1 MTMSHLTNML
11 AEAATGHSDLGI
23 RDAWLAITLLGA
35 FVVALIAGVLK
46 WIAVGPFV
54 AAGSP
59 ASGFDGRALAAA
71 VLYAGVAFGGTI
83 TVLSLIYYFL
93 VR

>member
-1 MTMSHLTNML
+1 MSHLTSVL
-11 AEAATGHSDLGI
+11 AEAATGQSDLGI
-23 RDAWLAITLLGA
+23 RGAWLAIMLLGA
-35 FVVALIAGVLK
+35 FVVALIAGVLR
-46 WIAVGPFV
+46 WIAVRPSV
-54 AAGSP
+54 AACTP

-71 VLYAGVAFGGTI
+71 VLYVGVAFGGAV

>member
-1 MTMSHLTNML
+1 MSHLTNVL
-11 AEAATGHSDLGI
+11 AKAAIGYSDLGI
-23 RDAWLAITLLGA
+23 RGAWLAIVLLGA
-35 FVVALIAGVLK
+35 FVVALVAGALK
-46 WIAVGPFV
+46 WVAEQPSA
-54 AAGSP
+54 AAGAP
-59 ASGFDGRALAAA
+59 ASGFDGRALATA

>member
-1 MTMSHLTNML
+1 MSHLTTML

-23 RDAWLAITLLGA
+23 RGAWLAIMMLGA
-35 FVVALIAGVLK
+35 FVVALVAGVLK
-46 WIAVGPFV
+46 WLAERPSVAVG
-54 AAGSP
+54 AP

-71 VLYAGVAFGGTI
+71 VLYAGVAFGSTI
-83 TVLSLIYYFL
+83 TLLSLIYYFL

>member
-1 MTMSHLTNML
+1 MSHLTNVL
-11 AEAATGHSDLGI
+11 AAPGRSDLGI
-23 RDAWLAITLLGA
+23 RGAWLAIMLLGA
-35 FVVALIAGVLK
+35 FIVALIGGILK
-46 WIAVGPFV
+46 LIAVRPSV
-54 AAGSP
+54 TAGTP

-93 VR
+93 VP